1 MVHFSPV
8 LAMMKTT
15 LMKKSRLHP
24 SLPALVFGFV
34 VLLAGAGFTG
44 SLIQK
49 KPEVSP
55 KPGGT
60 LRIKAFL
67 TTFNPTFDPA
77 ALSHYFICEQLYD
90 GLVRFDDQ
98 FTPMPA
104 LAEYWK
110 VSDDGTRITFFLRKG
125 VTFHN
130 GRALTA
136 GDVKFSLE
144 RLVQNR
150 PGNTYYQYFTRKVV
164 GAEEYWQGQAEE
176 VAGFKVLDDLTFE
189 IHWTRPFVSGLHLLG
204 MYYCKIL
211 PRDLVESQGRGFFQK
226 PVGTGPFKFDHWLR
240 SPRLD
245 VLGVR
250 LVRNPAYFGKKPYLA
265 ALEYSPH
272 FTDDQ
277 FEEGSVHLISV
288 KSERM
293 LHKRYQILE
302 NDTLRSV
309 FLALSCEIP
318 PLNSPEVR
326 RALALGLDRTRL
338 AEACSTA
345 ASMARVLDN
354 YIPPRLPGFFP
365 RSLSPIHDP
374 DKARMLLDRLL
385 PESGRKSLDLTLLL
399 PSQRQDTHPRL
410 AQELERQLS
419 GMGITLSVKYLKRP
433 EDIRDIRV
441 PYLKLLEYSM
451 DFPDPENIIVPLY
464 HSRSIVNQLNSR
476 YANPR
481 LDGLLEQSEVERSWE
496 KRTGLFRKVEKL
508 LFEEAP
514 SIPLYSERIRIALLP
529 QVRGAKLPA
538 MGFMFLDTKEI
549 WLEE

>member
-1 MVHFSPV
+1 MV
-8 LAMMKTT
+8 
-15 LMKKSRLHP
+15 KSRSRP
-24 SLPALVFGFV
+24 NRTAVAFGTAF
-34 VLLAGAGFTG
+34 LIAGAAFSG

-49 KPEVSP
+49 KPEASP
-55 KPGGT
+55 RPGGT
-60 LRIKAFL
+60 LRVMAFL
-67 TTFNPTFDPA
+67 TPFNPTFDPA
-77 ALSHYFICEQLYD
+77 SPSHYFICEQLFD
-90 GLVRFDDQ
+90 GLVRFDDR

-104 LAEYWK
+104 LAEYWQI
-110 VSDDGTRITFFLRKG
+110 SPDGKRITFFLRKG

-136 GDVKFSLE
+136 WDVKFSLE

-150 PGNTYYQYFTRKVV
+150 PGITHYQYFTRKVV
-164 GAEEYWQGQAEE
+164 GAEEYWQGLADE
-176 VAGFKVLDDLTFE
+176 VAGFRVVDDSTFE
-189 IHWTRPFVSGLHLLG
+189 IQWTRPFVSGLHLLG

-211 PRDLVESQGRGFFQK
+211 PKDLVESQGRGFFQK

-240 SPRLD
+240 SPQLE

-250 LVRNPAYFGKKPYLA
+250 LVRNAAYFGKRPYLA

-277 FEEGSVHLISV
+277 FEQGSVHLISV

-293 LHKRYQILE
+293 LHRGFQILE
-302 NDTLRSV
+302 NDTLKSA

-318 PLNSPEVR
+318 PLNRPEVR
-326 RALALGLDRTRL
+326 RALALGLDRARL

-345 ASMARVLDN
+345 ASMARPLDN
-354 YIPPRLPGFFP
+354 YLPPRLPGFYP

-385 PESGRKSLDLTLLL
+385 PESGRKALELTLLL
-399 PSQRQDTHPRL
+399 PSPRQDTHSRL
-410 AQELERQLS
+410 VQELERQLG
-419 GMGITLSVKYLKRP
+419 GMGIKLSSRYLKKP
-433 EDIRDIRV
+433 EDIGGVRV

-464 HSRSIVNQLNSR
+464 HSRSIVNQLNAR
-476 YANPR
+476 YASPR
-481 LDGLLEQSEVERSWE
+481 LDALLEQSEVERSWD
-496 KRTGLFRKVEKL
+496 KRTALFRQVEKL
-508 LFEEAP
+508 LFEEVP

-529 QVRGAKLPA
+529 RVRGAKLPA
-538 MGFMFLDTKEI
+538 LGFIFLDTKEI
-549 WLEE
+549 WLDE

>member
-1 MVHFSPV
+1 
-8 LAMMKTT
+8 MK
-15 LMKKSRLHP
+15 RLRRYA
-24 SLPALVFGFV
+24 SPALAVGFS
-34 VLLAGAGFTG
+34 LLLSGAGLTG
-44 SLIQK
+44 SLIQE
-49 KPEVSP
+49 KPEAGP
-55 KPGGT
+55 KWGGT
-60 LRIKAFL
+60 LRVKAFL
-67 TTFNPTFDPA
+67 TSFNPTFDPA
-77 ALSHYFICEQLYD
+77 APSHYFICEQLYD

-150 PGNTYYQYFTRKVV
+150 PGNTYYQHFTRKVV
-164 GAEEYWQGQAEE
+164 GAEEYWQGRAEE
-176 VAGFKVLDDLTFE
+176 ITGFKVLDDHTFE

-211 PRDLVESQGRGFFQK
+211 PRDLVESQGRGFFQR

-240 SPRLD
+240 SPQLE

-250 LVRNPAYFGKKPYLA
+250 LERNPAYFGKRPYLG

-277 FEEGSVHLISV
+277 FEEGSVHMISV
-288 KSERM
+288 RSERM
-293 LHKRYQILE
+293 LYRRYQILE
-302 NDTLRSV
+302 NDTLRSA

-318 PLNSPEVR
+318 PLNRPEVR

-338 AEACSTA
+338 AEACSTP

-365 RSLSPIHDP
+365 RSQSPHSDP
-374 DKARMLLDRLL
+374 EKARVLLDRLL
-385 PESGRKSLDLTLLL
+385 PESGRKDLDLTLLL
-399 PSQRQDTHPRL
+399 PSQGQDSYARFI
-410 AQELERQLS
+410 QELGRQLTE
-419 GMGITLSVKYLKRP
+419 MGIKLSVRYLRKP
-433 EDIRDIRV
+433 EDIRDVRV
-441 PYLKLLEYSM
+441 PYLKMLEYSM

-464 HSRSIVNQLNSR
+464 YSRSIVNQLNSR
-476 YANPR
+476 YVNPR
-481 LDGLLEQSEVERSWE
+481 LDALLEQSEVERSWE
-496 KRTGLFRKVEKL
+496 KRADMFRQAEKL
-508 LFEEAP
+508 LFEEVPA
-514 SIPLYSERIRIALLP
+514 IPLYSERIRIALQP
-529 QVRGAKLPA
+529 KVRGAKLPA
-538 MGFMFLDTKEI
+538 LGFMFLDTKEI